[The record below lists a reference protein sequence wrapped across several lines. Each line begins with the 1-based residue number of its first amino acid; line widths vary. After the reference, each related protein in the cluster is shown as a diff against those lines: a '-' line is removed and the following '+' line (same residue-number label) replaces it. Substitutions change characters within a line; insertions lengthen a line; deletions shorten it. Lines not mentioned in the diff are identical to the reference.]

1 MFDSVLLRSFLAV
14 ERTGGFTAAA
24 KQLGL
29 RQSTVSGHIA
39 KLEKVVG
46 RQLFLR
52 DTHTVMLTADGSA
65 MLGFARDI
73 LEAQEQAQ
81 RYFGGDELTGR
92 VRFGASEDVVAE
104 ELPQILLEFRRTH
117 PLVDL
122 ELSVG
127 LSEDLHAQLRSNR
140 LDLAFVKRRPG
151 ERHGRLVFEDRMI
164 WAGSVGAVLDTTQ
177 PVPVVT
183 YRPPSLTRDAAL
195 ETLERE
201 KVRYRVTCVVEGL
214 LGLRAAVLAGL
225 GFIVHSESLLLPGLA
240 PVEGLPSPGMTE
252 FVLVSR
258 PRRLSQPEQ
267 ALSRAIIDNSHRLQ
281 HNGT

>member
-1 MFDSVLLRSFLAV
+1 MFESVLLRSFLAV

-24 KQLGL
+24 KQLGI

-39 KLEKVVG
+39 KLEKKVG
-46 RQLFLR
+46 RELFLR
-52 DTHTVMLTADGSA
+52 DTHTVLLTADGSA

-73 LEAQEQAQ
+73 LDAQEQAQ

-92 VRFGASEDVVAE
+92 VRFGASEDLVAE

-117 PLVDL
+117 PRIDL

-127 LSEDLHAQLRSNR
+127 LSEDLHTQLRANQ

-151 ERHGRLVFEDRMI
+151 ERHGQLVFEDRMI
-164 WAGSVGAVLDTTQ
+164 WAGPEGAVLDATQ

-225 GFIVHSESLLLPGLA
+225 GFVVYSESLLLPGLA
-240 PVEGLPSPGMTE
+240 PIEGLPSPGTTE
-252 FVLVSR
+252 FVLVRR
-258 PRRLSQPEQ
+258 PRRLSQAEQ
-267 ALSRAIIDNSHRLQ
+267 ALSRAIIENSHRLQ
-281 HNGT
+281 RKGA

>member
-127 LSEDLHAQLRSNR
+127 LSEDLHTQLRSNR